1 MTLSTP
7 PIPRVIHAD
16 VPLGSRTDVP
26 RGWRAALPR
35 GWRAAGA
42 LTCVAAGVTIVAGAL
57 LPWVEAFAGLVQV
70 PGVRGLN
77 GRILAAA
84 GVFIA
89 VTGLYQL
96 VRGGTTARW
105 VAGLTGFAAAGFA
118 GYLLIAL
125 TRTLRALGGDSM
137 VFARGGPGLWVAAAG
152 SVAAFATLLFPVAAT
167 QAPRRDTLVPPAAAP
182 APRLDV
188 GPRADAAPRV
198 DAARRVLAWAAD
210 RESAGP
216 RRAVQIALGVVWLL
230 DAALQ
235 FQPYMFSKMF
245 PAMMLS
251 PSGMG
256 GQPAFVS
263 GPVLGA
269 ARLFSSAP
277 AAWNALFATIQ
288 LVLAIGLLCRPAV
301 RAALAGTVVWAL
313 AVWWLGEGL
322 GGLFTAAADPLT
334 GAPGAVLL
342 YAFLAVLLWPA
353 RATTPGARTP
363 GTNAPGVT
371 ALRATVPR
379 VSIADGSP
387 LGRYARLAWLVLWGT
402 LALLILRAPA
412 SAAPLTAAGGSR
424 AVLVIIGLAVAFG
437 LAAAGLLVPA
447 TARAAVLIAAVA
459 AAFVWVAGEHFGS
472 LFSGSA
478 TDPNSGPLL
487 LLIAAAFWPRRQR

>member
-1 MTLSTP
+1 
-7 PIPRVIHAD
+7 V
-16 VPLGSRTDVP
+16 
-26 RGWRAALPR
+26 
-35 GWRAAGA
+35 AAGA
-42 LTCVAAGVTIVAGAL
+42 TIVAGAL

-89 VTGLYQL
+89 ATGLYQL
-96 VRGGTTARW
+96 VRGGTAARW

-125 TRTLRALGGDSM
+125 TRTMRALGGDSM

-152 SVAAFATLLFPVAAT
+152 SAAAFATLLFPAAAT

-182 APRLDV
+182 TPRPDA
-188 GPRADAAPRV
+188 GRRAVAAPRV

-210 RESAGP
+210 RESAGA
-216 RRAVQIALGVVWLL
+216 RRALQVVLGVVWLL

-235 FQPYMFSKMF
+235 FQPYMFGKMF
-245 PAMMLS
+245 PAMMLAR
-251 PSGMG
+251 SGMG

-288 LVLAIGLLCRPAV
+288 LALAIGLLCRPAV

-353 RATTPGARTP
+353 RATAPGARMPSMPSVGVP
-363 GTNAPGVT
+363 GAT
-371 ALRATVPR
+371 ALRATAPR
-379 VSIADGSP
+379 ASIADGSP
-387 LGRYARLAWLVLWGT
+387 LGRYARLAWLVLWGA
-402 LALLILRAPA
+402 LALLIPRAPA

-424 AVLVIIGLAVAFG
+424 AVLIVIGLAVAFG

>member
-1 MTLSTP
+1 
-7 PIPRVIHAD
+7 
-16 VPLGSRTDVP
+16 
-26 RGWRAALPR
+26 
-35 GWRAAGA
+35 
-42 LTCVAAGVTIVAGAL
+42 
-57 LPWVEAFAGLVQV
+57 
-70 PGVRGLN
+70 
-77 GRILAAA
+77 
-84 GVFIA
+84 
-89 VTGLYQL
+89 
-96 VRGGTTARW
+96 
-105 VAGLTGFAAAGFA
+105 
-118 GYLLIAL
+118 
-125 TRTLRALGGDSM
+125 M

-152 SVAAFATLLFPVAAT
+152 SAAAFATLLFPAAVT

-182 APRLDV
+182 TPR
-188 GPRADAAPRV
+188 P

-216 RRAVQIALGVVWLL
+216 RRALQVVLGVVWLL

-235 FQPYMFSKMF
+235 FQPYMFGKMF
-245 PAMMLS
+245 PAMMLA

-288 LVLAIGLLCRPAV
+288 LALAIGLLCRPAV

-353 RATTPGARTP
+353 RASTPGA
-363 GTNAPGVT
+363 T
-371 ALRATVPR
+371 APR

-387 LGRYARLAWLVLWGT
+387 LGRYARLAWLVLWGA

-424 AVLVIIGLAVAFG
+424 AVLVIVGLAVAFG
-437 LAAAGLLVPA
+437 LAAAGLPVPA

-459 AAFVWVAGEHFGS
+459 AAFVWAAGEHFGS
-472 LFSGSA
+472 LFSGLA

>member
-7 PIPRVIHAD
+7 PIPRVIHD
-16 VPLGSRTDVP
+16 HMPPGSRAGLPPGP
-26 RGWRAALPR
+26 RAGLPGGWRAVLPR
-35 GWRAAGA
+35 GWRAAAG
-42 LTCVAAGVTIVAGAL
+42 LTCVAAGATIVAGAL
-57 LPWVEAFAGLVQV
+57 LPWVSAFAGLVQV

-77 GRILAAA
+77 GQILAAA
-84 GVFIA
+84 GLVIV

-96 VRGGTTARW
+96 VRAGTTARW

-152 SVAAFATLLFPVAAT
+152 SAAAFATLLFPPAAT
-167 QAPRRDTLVPPAAAP
+167 QAPRP
-182 APRLDV
+182 
-188 GPRADAAPRV
+188 

-210 RESAGP
+210 RESTGP
-216 RRAVQIALGVVWLL
+216 RRALQVALAVVWLL

-245 PAMMLS
+245 PAMMLG

-288 LVLAIGLLCRPAV
+288 LALAIGLLCRPAV

-353 RATTPGARTP
+353 RAATTPGA
-363 GTNAPGVT
+363 AALGVT
-371 ALRATVPR
+371 APRATAPGA
-379 VSIADGSP
+379 SIADGSP
-387 LGRYARLAWLVLWGT
+387 LGRYARLAWLVLWGA

-412 SAAPLTAAGGSR
+412 SATPLTAAGGSR
-424 AVLVIIGLAVAFG
+424 AVLIVIGLAVAFG

-447 TARAAVLIAAVA
+447 TARAAVLIAALA
-459 AAFVWVAGEHFGS
+459 AAFIWVAGEHFGS

-487 LLIAAAFWPRRQR
+487 LLIAAAFWPHRQR

>member
-7 PIPRVIHAD
+7 PIPRAIHAD
-16 VPLGSRTDVP
+16 VPRGSRTDVP
-26 RGWRAALPR
+26 PGSRTDVPPGWRAALPR
-35 GWRAAGA
+35 GWRVAAG
-42 LTCVAAGVTIVAGAL
+42 LTCVAAGATIVAGAL
-57 LPWVEAFAGLVQV
+57 LPWVSAFAGLIQV

-77 GRILAAA
+77 GQILAAA
-84 GVFIA
+84 GLVIA
-89 VTGLYQL
+89 ATGLYQL
-96 VRGGTTARW
+96 VCGGAAARW

-125 TRTLRALGGDSM
+125 TRTMRALGGDSM
-137 VFARGGPGLWVAAAG
+137 VFARGGPGLWVAATG
-152 SVAAFATLLFPVAAT
+152 SAAAFATLLFPPAAT
-167 QAPRRDTLVPPAAAP
+167 QAPRRDTLVPPR
-182 APRLDV
+182 APRL
-188 GPRADAAPRV
+188 
-198 DAARRVLAWAAD
+198 LAWAAD

-216 RRAVQIALGVVWLL
+216 RRALQVALGVVWVL

-245 PAMMLS
+245 PAMMLA

-288 LVLAIGLLCRPAV
+288 LALAIGLLCRPAV

-353 RATTPGARTP
+353 RASTPGA
-363 GTNAPGVT
+363 T
-371 ALRATVPR
+371 APR

-387 LGRYARLAWLVLWGT
+387 LGRYARLAWLVLWGA

-424 AVLVIIGLAVAFG
+424 AVLVIVGLAVAFG
-437 LAAAGLLVPA
+437 LAAAGLPVPA

-459 AAFVWVAGEHFGS
+459 AAFVWAAGEHFGS
-472 LFSGSA
+472 LFSGLA